1 MFLDLINLYHKYQKG
16 SITPLEDFNTEIFA
30 NLLVMY
36 PEIHESFL
44 LHFFKLDGLDNLK
57 VNTQQRENITGER
70 ADCIVDLVISSE
82 KYIIFI
88 ENKVESHEGDEQ
100 LDRYN
105 QALHENHT
113 NKIKLL
119 AYCTKYADPKEHID
133 ERVHFFQFRW
143 YEVARFLE
151 AFNKEPVVQSYLE
164 FLSYYKMNQDNTLKS
179 EHLIA
184 YENMRKAIEIAE
196 FHIENVKK
204 EFVEKFDYERLD
216 KNANWD
222 QIRGHQRFCYYKSN
236 IFTSDSGKWSEVLY
250 AVSFVE
256 LKLISQIYIDQNHE
270 SYQKVA
276 DSNYDKP
283 FEKIIIDNKGLAIRM
298 DEDLGRF
305 LNKPEAEKD
314 IKDWFLESFDR
325 LEKLIGI
332 INQS

>member
-1 MFLDLINLYHKYQKG
+1 MFLDLINLYQKYQKG

-36 PEIHESFL
+36 PEILESFL
-44 LHFFKLDGLDNLK
+44 LYFFKLHGLDKLK
-57 VNTQQRENITGER
+57 VNTQQREHISGDR

-88 ENKVESHEGDEQ
+88 ENKVESDEGDEQ
-100 LDRYN
+100 LDRYT
-105 QALHENHT
+105 QALHENHA

-119 AYCTKYADPKEHID
+119 AYCTKYADPKEHND
-133 ERVHFFQFRW
+133 KQVHFFQFRW

-151 AFNKEPVVQSYLE
+151 TFNQVPVVQSYLE

-196 FHIENVKK
+196 FHIKNVEH
-204 EFVEKFDYERLD
+204 EFHSMFGNDKLN

-222 QIRGHQRFCYYKSN
+222 QLRNHKRLCLFKEKLFSTSN
-236 IFTSDSGKWSEVLY
+236 NAGSNVLY
-250 AVSFVE
+250 GIYLNE
-256 LKLISQIYIDQNHE
+256 LKLVTRIWISKNHDVLKVIKDLECSDQIT
-270 SYQKVA
+270 KRA
-276 DSNYDKP
+276 K
-283 FEKIIIDNKGLAIRM
+283 DNGDYLFIM
-298 DEDLGRF
+298 EQDLGMY

-314 IKDWFLESFDR
+314 IKDWFLESFDQF
-325 LEKLIGI
+325 EKLIGS